1 MAAKD
6 ELGRRGERL
15 AADYLC
21 ARGMRLVTSNWRCPL
36 GEVDLVLAD
45 GRTMVFVEVKTR
57 SSTRFGHPFEAI
69 SASKMARLRRLA
81 VEWCRTE
88 GFRGEIRVDAVGVIA
103 RAGSEPVIEHLR
115 GVH

>member
-6 ELGRRGERL
+6 DLGRRGERL
-15 AADYLC
+15 AADYLS
-21 ARGMRLVTSNWRCPL
+21 AEGMRLVASNWRCSL
-36 GEVDLVLAD
+36 GEVDLILTD

-69 SASKMARLRRLA
+69 SATKMARLRRLA

-88 GFRGEIRVDAVGVIA
+88 DYRGEIRVDAVGVIA
-103 RAGSEPVIEHLR
+103 GAGSAPIIEHLR
-115 GVH
+115 GVY